1 METPA
6 HCHLITGHWSLATS
20 FPLALSQR
28 QIYCVAMRG
37 ACLNIQ
43 SGPAAVGIGGG
54 QGGQG
59 GQGGASPQRAD
70 CRRAAHGNSRQL
82 TGRGLGSQMAEP
94 TPASAKRRAA
104 EPLLISRRALNAVN
118 RMPAET
124 DCPGRG
130 LGKTGDEG
138 LPSELPGLVGF
149 RGTRRLV
156 DNMPISSFNLLRFGQ
171 NSDSE
176 HYAKG

>member
-1 METPA
+1 
-6 HCHLITGHWSLATS
+6 
-20 FPLALSQR
+20 
-28 QIYCVAMRG
+28 MRG

-43 SGPAAVGIGGG
+43 SGPAAVGFGGG

-124 DCPGRG
+124 DCPGWG
-130 LGKTGDEG
+130 LGKTGGEVLLSMKSTRPVG
-138 LPSELPGLVGF
+138 IHRILVAATPSRRGSNMTLPILLGYRGF
-149 RGTRRLV
+149 FSRV
-156 DNMPISSFNLLRFGQ
+156 FPA
-171 NSDSE
+171 
-176 HYAKG
+176 AKH

>member
-124 DCPGRG
+124 DCPGWG
-130 LGKTGDEG
+130 LGKTGGEVLLSMKSTRPVG
-138 LPSELPGLVGF
+138 IHRILVAATPSRRGSNMTLPL
-149 RGTRRLV
+149 T
-156 DNMPISSFNLLRFGQ
+156 DK
-171 NSDSE
+171 
-176 HYAKG
+176 H